1 MLGAIIGDLVGSRF
15 EWDNIKVKEFDFLP
29 KSCFITDDSIMT
41 LAVARSILESA
52 GDLKALGKA
61 AVRNMQDLG
70 RRYPEAS
77 YGGNFAFWLQQGAPR
92 PYMSYGN
99 GAAMRVSPCGFA
111 AETLEEALLLAR
123 KVTEVT
129 HNHPEGLKGAEATTA
144 VIFLARKGLKL
155 PQIRDFVDKAYY
167 PMDFTLE
174 EIRPTYD
181 FDESCQGT
189 VPQAIMC
196 LLESVSFEDALRNA
210 ISLGGDSDTL
220 GAITGA
226 MAQAYYGIPKAIQ
239 KKALG
244 FLEPELREI
253 YEAFAAAYPEAGK

>member
-1 MLGAIIGDLVGSRF
+1 MGAY
-15 EWDNIKVKEFDFLP
+15 N
-29 KSCFITDDSIMT
+29 
-41 LAVARSILESA
+41 
-52 GDLKALGKA
+52 
-61 AVRNMQDLG
+61 
-70 RRYPEAS
+70 
-77 YGGNFAFWLQQGAPR
+77 
-92 PYMSYGN
+92 SYGN
-99 GAAMRVSPCGFA
+99 GSAMRVAPA
-111 AETLEEALLLAR
+111 AWAAGSIEEAEMLAR
-123 KVTEVT
+123 ASAEPT

-144 VIFLARKGLKL
+144 VIFLARKGLSL

-181 FDESCQGT
+181 FKESCQGT

-226 MAQAYYGIPKAIQ
+226 MAQACYGIPKDIQ

-244 FLEPELREI
+244 FLEPELLEV
-253 YEAFAAAYPEAGK
+253 YEAFVAAYPEAGM